1 MSDQLLSDET
11 LKNRAIELA
20 VAGNIIEAR
29 HTVRRIVDRKCLGD
43 AWKAILSIQGD
54 REDVQ
59 GVKDTIIACSDRS
72 LLYGHTYL
80 ELPLQFARAGNV
92 TGAIEIA
99 NAMGS
104 WGRLSLTIIPCAL
117 IHRGDV
123 VGAREAVSHI
133 DDEDMRDDIVRLL
146 DEFQQTAQ
154 IQDNP
159 IQQ

>member
-1 MSDQLLSDET
+1 MPDQLLSDET
-11 LKNRAIELA
+11 RKDRAIELA

-29 HTVRRIVDRKCLGD
+29 HTVGGIVDRKCLGD

-54 REDVQ
+54 RGDVQ
-59 GVKDTIIACSDRS
+59 GVKDTIISCSDRS

-80 ELPLQFARAGNV
+80 ELPLRFARAGNV

-117 IHRGDV
+117 MHRGDV

-133 DDEDMRDDIVRLL
+133 EDEDMRNDMVRRL
-146 DEFQQTAQ
+146 DELQQKAQ

-159 IQQ
+159 M